1 MSAYAVEDVGG
12 LCGPDAELLER
23 FRTLV
28 YREYGIHYQDAKVD
42 VLRMKLRKL
51 VSLYHIDLEELYE
64 KLIVHDLAATKTFLH
79 EVAVGHTF
87 FFREEAHFARMTE
100 DVSRR
105 ALSKPLVWCAASST
119 GEEPYSIVISLLE
132 QGLRSFKVLA
142 SDLNHRSLEAMH
154 RGVYNLTQFQ
164 NVPERILR
172 SYFTRVDEHRVRVR
186 PVLRQYLSIKC
197 LNLHTPLAFETQF
210 DYIFCRNVMI
220 YFDDQGR
227 TRVLNTLVDNLALQG
242 LLFVG
247 HSEAL
252 LQAVNKIE
260 KAGPAYYRKVKK

>member
-1 MSAYAVEDVGG
+1 MPPLRAEGVGVVH
-12 LCGPDAELLER
+12 GPDAALLER

-51 VSLYHIDLEELYE
+51 ESLYHIDLEELYE
-64 KLIVHDLAATKTFLH
+64 QLIVHDPAATKTFLH

-87 FFREEAHFARMTE
+87 FFREEAHFVRMTE

-105 ALSKPLVWCAASST
+105 SLSSPLVWCAASST

-132 QGLRSFKVLA
+132 QGLRDFKVLA

-164 NVPERILR
+164 NVPARILR
-172 SYFTRVDEHRVRVR
+172 SYFSKVDEHRVRVR
-186 PVLRQYLSIKC
+186 PILRKYLSIKC
-197 LNLHTPLAFETQF
+197 LNLHTPLLFETSF

-220 YFDDQGR
+220 YFDDKGR
-227 TRVLNTLVDNLALQG
+227 SRVLNTLVDNLSLQG

-252 LQAVNKIE
+252 LQTVNKLE
-260 KAGPAYYRKVKK
+260 KAGPAFYRKVHK